1 MMGLL
6 LLMINGVVGINSEY
20 QHMLSYVFTTSSAA
34 TVVLS
39 KVEQQK
45 ATSPGVVGVT
55 YDTAL

>member
-1 MMGLL
+1 
-6 LLMINGVVGINSEY
+6 MINGVVGINSEY

>member
-1 MMGLL
+1 
-6 LLMINGVVGINSEY
+6 MINVVGINSEY

-39 KVEQQK
+39 KVEQK